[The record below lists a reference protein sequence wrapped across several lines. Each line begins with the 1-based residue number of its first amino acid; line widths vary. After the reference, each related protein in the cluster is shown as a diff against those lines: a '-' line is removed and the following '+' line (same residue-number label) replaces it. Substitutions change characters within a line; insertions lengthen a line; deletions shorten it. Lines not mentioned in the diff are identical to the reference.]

1 MKYIRAFFEGLFA
14 RGSAKKAK
22 KRLETA
28 LAGDRLASAS
38 AVDGLKK
45 AIEGEL
51 AAQGCTGEKEYDI
64 SSIRKGER
72 VELTIKVILA
82 PGEKPCNEALVQVLA
97 GGEKN

>member
-38 AVDGLKK
+38 AVDRLKK

-51 AAQGCTGEKEYDI
+51 TAQGCTGEKEYDI
-64 SSIRKGER
+64 SSIRRGER
-72 VELTIKVILA
+72 VELTIKVTLA
-82 PGEKPCNEALVQVLA
+82 PGEKPCNGALVQVLA
-97 GGEKN
+97 GEAKN

>member
-38 AVDGLKK
+38 AVDRLKK

-51 AAQGCTGEKEYDI
+51 TAQGCTGEKEYDI
-64 SSIRKGER
+64 SSMRKGER
-72 VELTIKVILA
+72 VELTIKVTLA
-82 PGEKPCNEALVQVLA
+82 PGEKPCNGALVQVLA
-97 GGEKN
+97 GEAKN

>member
-1 MKYIRAFFEGLFA
+1 MKHIRAFFEGLFA

-38 AVDGLKK
+38 AVDRLKK

-51 AAQGCTGEKEYDI
+51 TAQGCTGEKEYNI
-64 SSIRKGER
+64 SSIRRGER
-72 VELTIKVILA
+72 VELTIKVTLA
-82 PGEKPCNEALVQVLA
+82 PGEKPCNGALVQVLA
-97 GGEKN
+97 GEAKN

>member
-1 MKYIRAFFEGLFA
+1 MKHIRAFFEGLFA

-38 AVDGLKK
+38 AVDRLKK

-51 AAQGCTGEKEYDI
+51 TAQGCTGEKEYNI
-64 SSIRKGER
+64 SSIRRGER
-72 VELTIKVILA
+72 VELTIKVTLA
-82 PGEKPCNEALVQVLA
+82 PGEKPCNGALVQLSLIHI
-97 GGEKN
+97 

>member
-1 MKYIRAFFEGLFA
+1 MKHIRAFFEGLFA

-38 AVDGLKK
+38 AVDRLKK

-51 AAQGCTGEKEYDI
+51 TAQGCTGEKEYNI
-64 SSIRKGER
+64 SSIRRGER
-72 VELTIKVILA
+72 VELTIKVTLA
-82 PGEKPCNEALVQVLA
+82 PGEKPCNEALAQVLA
-97 GGEKN
+97 GEVKN

>member
-1 MKYIRAFFEGLFA
+1 MKHIRAFFEGLFA

-38 AVDGLKK
+38 AVDRLKK

-51 AAQGCTGEKEYDI
+51 TAQGCTGEKEYDI
-64 SSIRKGER
+64 SSIRRGER
-72 VELTIKVILA
+72 VELTIKVTLA
-82 PGEKPCNEALVQVLA
+82 PGERPCNEALVQVLA
-97 GGEKN
+97 GEAKN

>member
-22 KRLETA
+22 KRLKTA

-38 AVDGLKK
+38 AVDRLKK

-51 AAQGCTGEKEYDI
+51 TAQGCTGEKEYDI
-64 SSIRKGER
+64 SSIRRGER
-72 VELTIKVILA
+72 VELTIKVTLA
-82 PGEKPCNEALVQVLA
+82 PGEKPCNGALVQVLA
-97 GGEKN
+97 GEAKN